1 MLPIKKFYIDSRFKT
16 SSSETHSN
24 FTIDFPMTLLMPEDT
39 GFYIEDV
46 CIPHSWY
53 PINAGNNYLQVKY
66 FNSTPKDITIDPG
79 NYSVRD
85 LNEAIVA
92 KMNAAYSGLGEV
104 FAMDYDSKTNTI
116 GIKLKTATVG
126 TTFKI
131 YTDNEFTV
139 PANKT
144 RSLNTMLK
152 NFTEDS
158 FEGTEVFRSGFVD
171 MYPLRNIYL
180 SCSGLGNFNTMSV
193 SGDRNIINNIPVNAG
208 YGDVIYYES
217 ATGLDYL
224 DCSHQTLSRVSFQLR
239 DIFGNIIDLNGAH
252 ISFSIVFSRV
262 QNGS

>member
-24 FTIDFPMTLLMPEDT
+24 FTIDFPVSLLMPEDT

-85 LNEAIVA
+85 LNEAIVT
-92 KMNAAYSGLGEV
+92 KMNAAYNSLGEV
-104 FAMDYDSKTNTI
+104 FAMDFDVKTNTI

-126 TTFKI
+126 TTFNI
-131 YTDNEFTV
+131 YTDSEFTV

-152 NFTEDS
+152 NFTADS
-158 FEGTEVFRSGFVD
+158 FEGSEVFRSGFVD

-193 SGDRNIINNIPVNAG
+193 SGDRNIIKKIPVNAD
-208 YGDVIYYES
+208 YGNVIFYES

-224 DCSHQTLSRVSFQLR
+224 DCSHQTLSRISFQLR

>member
-92 KMNAAYSGLGEV
+92 KMNAAYNSLGEV
-104 FAMDYDSKTNTI
+104 FAMDYDVKTNTI

-131 YTDNEFTV
+131 YTDSEFTV

-152 NFTEDS
+152 NFTADS
-158 FEGTEVFRSGFVD
+158 FDGSEVFRSGFVD

-193 SGDRNIINNIPVNAG
+193 SGDRNIIKKIPVNAG
-208 YGDVIYYES
+208 YGDVIHYES

-239 DIFGNIIDLNGAH
+239 DIFGNILDLNGAH